1 MMSVHGAAQQF
12 ASDGGDQFHSCIFAF
27 LRITVLRR
35 SSRTAGALNCTDFSI
50 RLSEVAQSFD
60 SISGIQLLV
69 SIQTSP
75 ERCPLGTV

>member
-50 RLSEVAQSFD
+50 RLSEGSQPCDAVSW
-60 SISGIQLLV
+60 IQFL
-69 SIQTSP
+69 IW
-75 ERCPLGTV
+75 